1 MFGPLLRELRA
12 RTAAET
18 MEKSCSCLALWLM
31 FSLEWYHPQWYH
43 WTESSYITRQSRQF
57 SQTWLRVKLIQ
68 VFLHLRS
75 PLPGFLHCVKS
86 TVKTNQDSLVLATRK
101 THVRLW
107 MLGSQIPPLSQGLR
121 CFTASLS
128 PCQNMSSH
136 SAAIAD

>member
-18 MEKSCSCLALWLM
+18 MEKSCFLPCSLAHVQPGM
-31 FSLEWYHPQWYH
+31 VPSKWYH

-75 PLPGFLHCVKS
+75 PLPGFLRCVKS

-128 PCQNMSSH
+128 SCQNMSSH